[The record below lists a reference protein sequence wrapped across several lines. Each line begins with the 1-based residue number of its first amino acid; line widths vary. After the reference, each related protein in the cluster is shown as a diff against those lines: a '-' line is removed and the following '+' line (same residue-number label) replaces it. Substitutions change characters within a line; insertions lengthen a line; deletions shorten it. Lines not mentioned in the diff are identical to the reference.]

1 MYYSNRLKC
10 DRGTAS
16 SIVYADM
23 AFKML
28 NAACF
33 PSLYY
38 EIHTTEM
45 RREEEAFLA
54 LGWLLSNG
62 GRGRRAR
69 ETTLEEHIK
78 RGPNSKHTSM
88 KGEGHRGRVCW
99 VSLVRR
105 VYISAS
111 LLPRVCALFT

>member
-1 MYYSNRLKC
+1 MSRSVNSFCDARKLCWFECYFKHGRRLANSMYYSNRLKC

-45 RREEEAFLA
+45 RREEEAFLV

-62 GRGRRAR
+62 VDGEAGEQERQHLKSILRA
-69 ETTLEEHIK
+69 
-78 RGPNSKHTSM
+78 PNAH
-88 KGEGHRGRVCW
+88 
-99 VSLVRR
+99 
-105 VYISAS
+105 
-111 LLPRVCALFT
+111 

>member
-1 MYYSNRLKC
+1 MDADWQIVVCTAPTVSNAQC
-10 DRGTAS
+10 DRGTA

-33 PSLYY
+33 PSLY

-62 GRGRRAR
+62 VDGECGRGRRAR

-78 RGPNSKHTSM
+78 
-88 KGEGHRGRVCW
+88 
-99 VSLVRR
+99 
-105 VYISAS
+105 SAKRT
-111 LLPRVCALFT
+111 LA

>member
-1 MYYSNRLKC
+1 MQESYVGSSVTLSTDADWQIVCTTPTVSNATAARPA
-10 DRGTAS
+10 AS

-45 RREEEAFLA
+45 RREEEAFLV

-62 GRGRRAR
+62 VDGEAGEQERQHLKSILRA
-69 ETTLEEHIK
+69 
-78 RGPNSKHTSM
+78 PNAH
-88 KGEGHRGRVCW
+88 
-99 VSLVRR
+99 
-105 VYISAS
+105 
-111 LLPRVCALFT
+111 